1 MHARASGIAASTSSR
16 AAHSRTTAPSPTLRE
31 HSAAWTAILR
41 QHDGHCRASPEHL
54 ATGYASCISAAVA
67 ASCSGI
73 VWCARRNGGACVPK
87 CISAHKLPPFE
98 FHAQLRA
105 ALLSRSAIWDRPEAD
120 KVSLAF
126 YSTNASKPRP
136 VEKQGKA
143 VQSYHA
149 LAHSLLFH
157 LRGDATGKASES
169 AWLEFGVAGGFS
181 LNATCHAIRQRALP
195 GRWRVH
201 GFDTFVGLPE
211 PFTTPSGVVMSAG
224 HFSQG
229 GNLPPVAQPCGV
241 LHKGLLNTTLP
252 SVVRTMR
259 RSSTYVAG
267 LSIDVDLYAGSQQ
280 VLELAFPLLREGAIL
295 HFHELGRGLCCM
307 GGCSA
312 SRCWPTET
320 VQEEARALQEYLQ
333 RRPSVLLG
341 LLPITG
347 PPGQPEQA
355 AAFTLV
361 RSGVER

>member
-87 CISAHKLPPFE
+87 CISPHKLPPFE

-169 AWLEFGVAGGFS
+169 AGW
-181 LNATCHAIRQRALP
+181 N
-195 GRWRVH
+195 
-201 GFDTFVGLPE
+201 
-211 PFTTPSGVVMSAG
+211 
-224 HFSQG
+224 
-229 GNLPPVAQPCGV
+229 
-241 LHKGLLNTTLP
+241 
-252 SVVRTMR
+252 
-259 RSSTYVAG
+259 
-267 LSIDVDLYAGSQQ
+267 
-280 VLELAFPLLREGAIL
+280 
-295 HFHELGRGLCCM
+295 
-307 GGCSA
+307 SA
-312 SRCWPTET
+312 SLAAFRSTPHAMPYANVRCRGDGESTASILLWVCPSP
-320 VQEEARALQEYLQ
+320 L
-333 RRPSVLLG
+333 RRPRGS
-341 LLPITG
+341 
-347 PPGQPEQA
+347 
-355 AAFTLV
+355 
-361 RSGVER
+361 S